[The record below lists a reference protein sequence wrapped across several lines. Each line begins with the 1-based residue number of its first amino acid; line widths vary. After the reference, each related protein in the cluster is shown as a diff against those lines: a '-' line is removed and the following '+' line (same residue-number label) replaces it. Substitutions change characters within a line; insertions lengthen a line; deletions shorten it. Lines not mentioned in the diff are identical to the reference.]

1 MVETSDV
8 ATNSQNA
15 VDGVAGDEV
24 DNEETAGKTEQK
36 KNIHFVFPFLLFV
49 VIFCFIFAFI
59 FLRPNIECYEFE
71 LIFML

>member
-36 KNIHFVFPFLLFV
+36 KTFILFFLFCFLL
-49 VIFCFIFAFI
+49 
-59 FLRPNIECYEFE
+59 
-71 LIFML
+71 